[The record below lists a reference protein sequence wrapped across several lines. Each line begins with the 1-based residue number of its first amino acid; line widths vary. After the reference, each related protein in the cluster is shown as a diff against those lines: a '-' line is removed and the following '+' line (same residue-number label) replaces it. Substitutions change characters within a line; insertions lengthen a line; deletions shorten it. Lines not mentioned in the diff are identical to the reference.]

1 MMITEWT
8 VWLEPLRGLKTAPLA
23 AQRLKIGAV
32 EVILIVAAEHSA
44 QTDVVDLD
52 FAPLE
57 RCLPSPAR
65 AHGEAAVVTNL
76 RRCLRLSGHDVGG
89 RP

>member
-8 VWLEPLRGLKTAPLA
+8 ALSGPLRGLQTAPLA

-52 FAPLE
+52 FAPLV
-57 RCLPSPAR
+57 RCCPAR
-65 AHGEAAVVTNL
+65 PEHTARQEW
-76 RRCLRLSGHDVGG
+76 
-89 RP
+89 

>member
-1 MMITEWT
+1 MMITGGR
-8 VWLEPLRGLKTAPLA
+8 LLSGPLRGLQTAPLA

-52 FAPLE
+52 FAPLV
-57 RCLPSPAR
+57 RCCPAR
-65 AHGEAAVVTNL
+65 PEHTARQEW
-76 RRCLRLSGHDVGG
+76 
-89 RP
+89 